1 LRIVSQ
7 NCSGLPPAGETPSFL
22 QLDRAAASP
31 AHSGPRYAA
40 SAAARPVRSIAV
52 QIFVVF

>member
-1 LRIVSQ
+1 MCAPSSARSMSSIVS
-7 NCSGLPPAGETPSFL
+7 
-22 QLDRAAASP
+22 
-31 AHSGPRYAA
+31 